1 MKAAG
6 VGYIQQ
12 VNIAVIVTAML
23 AIIVRMTVVQLNAL
37 KNVLAAPADDV
48 FDGTT
53 DDTKHF
59 IVAVSVDA

>member
-12 VNIAVIVTAML
+12 VNIEVIVAAVL
-23 AIIVRMTVVQLNAL
+23 HIIVRMTVVQLNAL
-37 KNVLAAPADDV
+37 KNILAAPANDV

-53 DDTKHF
+53 DDTKHLV
-59 IVAVSVDA
+59 VAVSVDA